1 MVDVAIELKKKPKGV
16 ILVQGFPGFG
26 LIGTI
31 TTEFLIDTLK
41 AELIGTVLFPDIPTM
56 VAIHDGKLVN
66 PVGIFYDKKTNLAIL
81 HVITSVAGIEWK
93 LTEAIL
99 EVAKQLEAKEI
110 VSLEGVA
117 SPMADGTGG
126 EPDARCFFYTTLA
139 GAAARFQKS
148 KTQLL
153 KEGILIGVT
162 GALLIK
168 EAKNLSCIFVETH
181 TGLPDSKAAAEIIKV
196 LDGYLG
202 LKLDPKP
209 LLDQAEKFEEKLRG
223 LLEQTKM
230 AKDTQQKKSLNYVG

>member
-1 MVDVAIELKKKPKGV
+1 MADIIIDLKKKPKGV
-16 ILVQGFPGFG
+16 TLIQGFPGFG

-66 PVGIFYDKKTNLAIL
+66 PIGIFYDKKTNLAIL

-93 LTEAIL
+93 LSEAIVD
-99 EVAKQLEAKEI
+99 VAKQLDAKEI

-117 SPMADGTGG
+117 SPMADG
-126 EPDARCFFYTTLA
+126 EPDARCFFYTTL
-139 GAAARFQKS
+139 GGSAARFQKS
-148 KTQLL
+148 KTQVL
-153 KEGILIGVT
+153 KEGIIIGVT

-196 LDGYLG
+196 LDVYLG
-202 LKLDPKP
+202 LKLDPQP
-209 LLDQAEKFEEKLRG
+209 LLDQAQKFEQKLRG
-223 LLEQTKM
+223 LMEQTKM